1 MMPKALAMTLIALFW
16 IGDTVSAISA
26 WLSANWYLSLPMFF
40 GLCVLVVKMN
50 RTLPTLVFEGSTSL
64 FAWQLFG
71 WKMGMV
77 AVVAYWGVTGTA
89 AVGILIHALNT
100 RTGTENDG
108 RVFMK
113 SLLRMRLIAW
123 SLGMIA
129 LALSK
134 AALMLPRT

>member
-1 MMPKALAMTLIALFW
+1 MSTAIEMILIALFW
-16 IGDTVSAISA
+16 IGGTLSAISA
-26 WLSANWYLSLPMFF
+26 SLNANWYLSLPIFVGF
-40 GLCVLVVKMN
+40 CALVVKMN
-50 RTLPTLVFEGSTSL
+50 GTLPNWVFVSSTGL
-64 FAWQLFG
+64 LAWQLFG
-71 WKMGMV
+71 WKVGMV

-89 AVGILIHALNT
+89 GMGILIRALNT
-100 RTGTENDG
+100 RTGTDNDG

-113 SLLRMRLIAW
+113 LLLRIRLVAW